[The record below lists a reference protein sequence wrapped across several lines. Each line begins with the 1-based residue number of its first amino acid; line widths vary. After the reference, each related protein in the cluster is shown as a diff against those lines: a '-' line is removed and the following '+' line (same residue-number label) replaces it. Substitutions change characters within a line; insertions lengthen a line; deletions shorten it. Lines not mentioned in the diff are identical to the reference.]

1 MASNAN
7 EVRKNLIEKHRP
19 TLAAMAAAGEDGDMG
34 VLFDK
39 LMHMHRVKK
48 GEIPPEDAD
57 VYKGVP
63 EDFDWDSFDEDLK
76 TLE

>member
-7 EVRKNLIEKHRP
+7 EARKRLIEKYRP
-19 TLAAMAAAGEDGDMG
+19 TLAAMAKVGEDGDMG

-39 LMHMHRVKK
+39 LMYMHRVKR
-48 GEIPPEDAD
+48 GEIPPENAD
-57 VYKGVP
+57 VYKGIP
-63 EDFDWDSFDEDLK
+63 EDFDHDAFDEDLK